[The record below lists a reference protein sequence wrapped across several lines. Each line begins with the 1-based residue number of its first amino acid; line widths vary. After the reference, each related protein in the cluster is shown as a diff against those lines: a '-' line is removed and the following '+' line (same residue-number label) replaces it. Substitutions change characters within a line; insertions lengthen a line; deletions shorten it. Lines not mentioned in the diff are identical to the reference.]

1 MSGSSRR
8 RLVIGH
14 ANTWHDPAIAIGEGD
29 RIFAEGI
36 ERHTQCKRALD
47 MPRLWYSW
55 RAVREYLSQAG
66 AWPVVDADVVSISSW
81 SANASPQLLVKPS
94 GNPIAALLAGSVL
107 LEPLFNNQLRWC
119 LNGDPPRVFAP
130 PATPRLGVSGPE
142 TVSWQPKTLV
152 HQLAHAATAVYTSPF
167 DDCIV
172 MVADGYGEGTAL
184 SFFHF
189 ADNQFELLHEEQPSV
204 SLGLLY
210 AAVTQFCGFNPYEG
224 EEWKVMGL
232 AAFGEFRDDVYGFF
246 KERLAVDGL
255 SLKFRPAAGST
266 VAFDAGTWAG
276 LEKMVGGFRSPA
288 DPDVMRAADLAH
300 NFQRSFVECIIELA
314 ANAGR
319 LGLSKNLAL
328 AGGCAL
334 NSTANGKLVAHTD
347 FDRLH
352 VPCAPGDD
360 GNALGVVLHEMH
372 QVRGEPRSP
381 GVMLPYLGSTI
392 DDEEVER
399 ILGFDGIRY
408 RKADSDVGLCSEVA
422 ELLASGKI
430 VAWVQGRAE
439 FGPRALG
446 NRSILA
452 DPRDPEM
459 KDRINHRVK
468 FREFYRPLAPA
479 ILDEFGTEYFHD
491 YQASPYMERTLVF
504 REEVR
509 DKVPSVV
516 HVNGTGRVQTV
527 REDWNPL
534 FYGLIRCF
542 HQETG
547 VPILLNTSFN
557 VMGKPIVHTAQ
568 DAIAVFYTTG
578 LDHLVLGRYIL
589 SK

>member
-1 MSGSSRR
+1 
-8 RLVIGH
+8 
-14 ANTWHDPAIAIGEGD
+14 
-29 RIFAEGI
+29 
-36 ERHTQCKRALD
+36 
-47 MPRLWYSW
+47 
-55 RAVREYLSQAG
+55 
-66 AWPVVDADVVSISSW
+66 
-81 SANASPQLLVKPS
+81 
-94 GNPIAALLAGSVL
+94 
-107 LEPLFNNQLRWC
+107 
-119 LNGDPPRVFAP
+119 
-130 PATPRLGVSGPE
+130 
-142 TVSWQPKTLV
+142 
-152 HQLAHAATAVYTSPF
+152 
-167 DDCIV
+167 
-172 MVADGYGEGTAL
+172 
-184 SFFHF
+184 
-189 ADNQFELLHEEQPSV
+189 
-204 SLGLLY
+204 
-210 AAVTQFCGFNPYEG
+210 
-224 EEWKVMGL
+224 
-232 AAFGEFRDDVYGFF
+232 
-246 KERLAVDGL
+246 
-255 SLKFRPAAGST
+255 
-266 VAFDAGTWAG
+266 
-276 LEKMVGGFRSPA
+276 MVGGFRAPT
-288 DPDVMRAADLAH
+288 DPDVMRSADLAH

-314 ANAGR
+314 ANAAR

-334 NSTANGKLVAHTD
+334 NSSANGKLVAQTD

-381 GVMLPYLGSTI
+381 GIVLPYLGSTI

-399 ILGFDGIRY
+399 ILGFDGIGY
-408 RKADSDVGLCSEVA
+408 HKADGDVGLCSEVA

-459 KDRINHRVK
+459 QDRINHRVK

-479 ILDEFGTEYFHD
+479 ILDEFGTDYFDD
-491 YQASPYMERTLVF
+491 YQPSPYMERTLVF
-504 REEVR
+504 REEAR
-509 DKVPSVV
+509 ARVPSVV

-542 HQETG
+542 HKQTG